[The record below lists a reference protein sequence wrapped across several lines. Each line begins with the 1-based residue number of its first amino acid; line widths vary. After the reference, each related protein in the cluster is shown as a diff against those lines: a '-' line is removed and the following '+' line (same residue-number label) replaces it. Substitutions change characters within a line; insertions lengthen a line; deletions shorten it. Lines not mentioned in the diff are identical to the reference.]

1 MARERVGMEAPMS
14 CTRRT
19 FLASAPGLMLGVRLA
34 ASSARGANDRIRI
47 GVIGTGGRARGLMTL
62 LKRLPGNDIVA
73 ICDVYEPR
81 LLQAAEIAGAAA
93 TKVVDYRRVL
103 DDRDVD
109 AVVIGTPDH
118 WHKTI
123 TLDAVAAGKDV
134 YVEKPVSHS
143 IAEGAEMVSTIE
155 ASKQVVQTGT
165 QQRSW
170 DHWVLGKQII
180 DSGRLGQI
188 TFVHTYWYQH
198 ATAGNYPTVSLEKLD
213 WKRWLGPAP
222 DQAFRPERFYQWRH
236 FWDYGGGCLTDLMTH
251 WIDVVH
257 WYMDVDAP
265 LSATATGRN
274 YNIRVWE
281 APDTVNAT
289 LEFPKNFM
297 AAYLG
302 TYVSRVDD
310 GGLEFRGD
318 RGTLKIDRAR
328 LAFYRDDAAWAAG
341 TNAPEPDTYV
351 RSTGDG
357 TLTHLANWLDC
368 IRSRKTPNAH
378 IRVAHQA
385 ARTAHIA
392 NAALRAGHV
401 VRWNA
406 GSETVEG

>member
-1 MARERVGMEAPMS
+1 MS

-34 ASSARGANDRIRI
+34 ASGAWGANDRIRI

-81 LLQAAEIAGAAA
+81 LLQAAEIAGTTA

-103 DDRDVD
+103 DNGEVD

-143 IAEGAEMVSTIE
+143 IAEGTEMVSTIE

-198 ATAGNYPTVSLEKLD
+198 ATAGNYPAVSLDKLD

-274 YNIRVWE
+274 YNIRLWE

-289 LEFPKNFM
+289 LDFPKNFM

-328 LAFYRDDAAWAAG
+328 LAFYRDDAAWVAG
-341 TNAPEPDTYV
+341 TNAPEPDIYI
-351 RSTGDG
+351 RSSGDG

-392 NAALRAGHV
+392 NAALRAGHL

-406 GSETVEG
+406 GAETVES